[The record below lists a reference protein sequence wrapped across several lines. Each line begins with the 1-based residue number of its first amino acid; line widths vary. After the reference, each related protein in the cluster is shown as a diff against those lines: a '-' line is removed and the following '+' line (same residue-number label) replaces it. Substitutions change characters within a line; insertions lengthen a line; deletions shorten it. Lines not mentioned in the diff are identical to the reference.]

1 MQQQHA
7 WRWEG
12 RGAGW
17 KSAEGDEEGS
27 EARSR
32 MRERGREELTREC
45 LNREGYRGRFYPI
58 GKRRGGSKPKCIDW
72 GPLGWGSV

>member
-1 MQQQHA
+1 
-7 WRWEG
+7 
-12 RGAGW
+12 
-17 KSAEGDEEGS
+17 
-27 EARSR
+27 